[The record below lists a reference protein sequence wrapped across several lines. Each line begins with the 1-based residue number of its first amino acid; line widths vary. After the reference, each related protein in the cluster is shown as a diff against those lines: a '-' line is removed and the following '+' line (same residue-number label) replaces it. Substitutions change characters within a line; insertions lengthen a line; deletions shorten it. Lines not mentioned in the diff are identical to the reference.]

1 MDRPKAILYARV
13 SSEEQTK
20 GFSLRQQLAALREYA
35 AREGFEVLAEEG
47 DEGWSESELVRPA
60 LDRVQ
65 DLVAAGGVS
74 KVLAQDA
81 DRITREPSHRAL
93 LDEECER
100 HGCKLGALDDWGDDS
115 EEGQLLKYIR
125 GWVSRQERLKFMER
139 SRRGTFQ
146 KVREGKVLGSGVA
159 KYGFAYVLDE
169 AGKRIGLRVED
180 KAIGVVRRILRMLAD
195 GESVNAVRKT
205 LDEAGV
211 PTPARATLGW
221 SRAQI
226 RNIVWDDAYRPHL
239 AGEVGPL
246 VSREVAATLDPNRT
260 YGLWY
265 YNRRDVSRWKERDLT
280 GAYRERWRTE
290 MRDRE
295 DGLAVPIPNAGVPLE
310 HVEAARE
317 KLANAKKPSRAG
329 GREWELS
336 AGILRCAGCGAA
348 MRARTVRSRK
358 GGSVRH
364 YYLCQKASA
373 KAGCSHKTNY
383 RAEQLEREV
392 MLAIDDLLS
401 EPGRITRD
409 VDEAIE
415 RARRSA
421 RDPDASD
428 AGAKTL
434 GRRLE
439 QLAKRRA
446 AYQDQQ
452 AAGLMTI
459 PELTERLEE
468 LDEDR
473 ASVDRELARTLGSY
487 TRLQELEERREA
499 LLRMFGTGLRLGLYW
514 FPPHLRRGVYELTGL
529 KVFLHPDGGYAV
541 EGDLDASVV
550 RYTQEVAEFADRL
563 AEADERTRRA
573 SLDEVERELER
584 VREESTRLRGAMA

>member
-1 MDRPKAILYARV
+1 MSRPKAILYARV
-13 SSEEQTK
+13 STEEQTK
-20 GFSLRQQLAALREYA
+20 GFSLRQQLAALKEYA
-35 AREGFEVLAEEG
+35 AREQFDVLAEEG
-47 DEGWSESELVRPA
+47 DEGWSGSELVRPA
-60 LDRVQ
+60 LDRVR

-74 KVLAQDA
+74 IVLAQDA

-100 HGCKLGALDDWGDDS
+100 QGCKLVALDDWGDDS

-159 KYGFAYVLDE
+159 KYGFTYVLDE
-169 AGKRIGLRVED
+169 ADKRIGLRVED
-180 KAIGVVRRILRMLAD
+180 EAMGVVRRIFRMLAE
-195 GESVNAVRKT
+195 GESVNAIRKR
-205 LDEAGV
+205 LDETGV
-211 PTPARATLGW
+211 PTPARSTLGW

-226 RNIVWDDAYRPHL
+226 RNIAQDDAYRPHT
-239 AGEVGPL
+239 AEEVEPL
-246 VSREVAATLDPNRT
+246 VSREVAVTLDPSST

-265 YNRRDVSRWKERDLT
+265 YNRRDVSRWKERDST

-290 MRDRE
+290 IRDRE
-295 DGLAVPIPNAGVPLE
+295 EWLAVPIPDAGVPLE

-336 AGILRCAGCGAA
+336 GGILRCAECRTA

-358 GGSVRH
+358 GGAVRH

-373 KAGCSHKTNY
+373 NAGCTHKTNY

-409 VDEAIE
+409 VDEAIKK
-415 RARRSA
+415 ARRAA
-421 RDPDASD
+421 RDPDAGVK
-428 AGAKTL
+428 AL

-459 PELTERLEE
+459 PELAERLEE

-473 ASVDRELARTLGSY
+473 ASVDRELARTLDASA
-487 TRLQELEERREA
+487 RLKALEERRQA
-499 LLRMFGTGLRLGLYW
+499 LLRTFGTGLRLGLYW
-514 FPPHLRRGVYELTGL
+514 FPPHLRRGVYELMGL
-529 KVFLHPDGGYAV
+529 NVFLHPDGGYAI
-541 EGDLDASVV
+541 EGDLNAGVV
-550 RYTQEVAEFADRL
+550 RYTQEVAEFAERL

-573 SLDEVERELER
+573 SLDEVERELAR
-584 VREESTRLRGAMA
+584 VREESTRRKGAMA